1 VRLAKGGCM
10 KLCLAS
16 SLLYPSLSK
25 SDLEGFY
32 FEKMEAERMKQHLVS
47 MNDLST
53 EEIMDILKMA
63 VSFENGEQWSPSKKT
78 FAANLFFEPSTRTK
92 TSFEVAERRLGL
104 DVIPFESGSSSLLK
118 GESLYDTVKTL
129 ESIGID
135 VAVIRHEKDNY
146 YDELINKV
154 NLRIIN
160 GGDGCGQHPTQSL
173 LDLYTIKQE
182 FGAFEGLKVAIVG
195 DLRHSRVA
203 KSNRDALKSLGAD
216 VIFSGPSEWFIDSEA
231 DAKCN
236 FNLDEVVETVDVL
249 MLLRIQH
256 ERHFSLTAISA
267 DQYHQKFGLT
277 EEREKRMKNTSIIMH
292 PAPVNRNVEIADSLV
307 ECERSRIFKQM
318 ENGVYIRM
326 AVLKKLL
333 EQ

>member
-1 VRLAKGGCM
+1 
-10 KLCLAS
+10 
-16 SLLYPSLSK
+16 
-25 SDLEGFY
+25 
-32 FEKMEAERMKQHLVS
+32 MKQHLVS
-47 MNDLST
+47 MNDLT
-53 EEIMDILKMA
+53 TKDIMDLLKMA
-63 VSFENGEQWSPSKKT
+63 ESFENGDHWSPNKKT

-92 TSFEVAERRLGL
+92 TSFEVAERKLGL
-104 DVIPFESGSSSLLK
+104 DIVPFESGSSSLLK

-135 VAVIRHEKDNY
+135 IAVIRHEQDHF

-154 NLRIIN
+154 NVKIIN

-173 LDLYTIKQE
+173 LDLYTINQE
-182 FGAFEGLKVAIVG
+182 FGSFEGLKVAIVG

-203 KSNRDALKSLGAD
+203 KSNRDALTALGAE
-216 VIFSGPSEWFIDSEA
+216 VIFSGPSEWFIDS
-231 DAKCN
+231 DANCN
-236 FNLDEVVETVDVL
+236 FNIDEVVETVDVL

-277 EEREKRMKNTSIIMH
+277 VEREKRMKKSSIIMH

-318 ENGVYIRM
+318 ENGVYVRM
-326 AVLKKLL
+326 AVLRKLL